1 MLDYWRGG
9 YDGRLWDECCVV
21 LGLFIALASLV
32 FFPGWY
38 VELDALEVGSEE
50 VDAGIWKLGIVWDG

>member
-1 MLDYWRGG
+1 M
-9 YDGRLWDECCVV
+9 V

-50 VDAGIWKLGIVWDG
+50 VDAEIWKRGVVWDGWLGVWD